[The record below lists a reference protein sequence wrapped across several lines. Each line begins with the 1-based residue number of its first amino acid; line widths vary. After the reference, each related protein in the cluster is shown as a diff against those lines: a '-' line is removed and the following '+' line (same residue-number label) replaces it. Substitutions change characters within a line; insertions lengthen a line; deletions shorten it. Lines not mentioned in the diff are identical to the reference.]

1 MNQNI
6 IFLIKNLEDIGIKYL
21 NDPKAFIEYS
31 AHMDDVNNN
40 FDKYN
45 PTRNRKIL
53 IAFGGMIADI
63 MINKKFQI
71 SIFFFSGPA
80 QAGLKKKIFFQAII
94 KELFIRFR
102 KLNISLVFI
111 TQSYFSVPKEVR
123 LNCTHYLIKKIH
135 NKRELQNV
143 APNIQQILIINV
155 LRKFTENVQENHIL
169 S

>member
-71 SIFFFSGPA
+71 SIFFFLGSCLG
-80 QAGLKKKIFFQAII
+80 GTEKKNFF
-94 KELFIRFR
+94 
-102 KLNISLVFI
+102 S
-111 TQSYFSVPKEVR
+111 S
-123 LNCTHYLIKKIH
+123 H
-135 NKRELQNV
+135 NQRT
-143 APNIQQILIINV
+143 IY
-155 LRKFTENVQENHIL
+155 
-169 S
+169 